1 MPDLK
6 FEDKDVE
13 QLMKLKTAAEERIAC
28 LHKIIIHEEET
39 IKKVRPILRKFCS
52 HKWIHDNTFSM
63 ENHAEEER
71 CEKCLLLKHP
81 K

>member
-39 IKKVRPILRKFCS
+39 IKKLRPILRKFVLINGYMT
-52 HKWIHDNTFSM
+52 IHLAWKIMQRKNAAKNVFY
-63 ENHAEEER
+63 
-71 CEKCLLLKHP
+71 
-81 K
+81 

>member
-39 IKKVRPILRKFCS
+39 IKKLRPILRKFCLFLVTILIIKLAQVKS
-52 HKWIHDNTFSM
+52 LTTN
-63 ENHAEEER
+63 R
-71 CEKCLLLKHP
+71 
-81 K
+81 